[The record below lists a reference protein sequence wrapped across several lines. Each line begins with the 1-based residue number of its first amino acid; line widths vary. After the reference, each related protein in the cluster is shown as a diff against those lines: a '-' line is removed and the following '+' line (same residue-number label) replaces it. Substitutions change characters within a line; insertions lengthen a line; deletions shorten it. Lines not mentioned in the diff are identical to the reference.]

1 MTTRERVALQTKE
14 PLCQTCH
21 YMINPLGFSLEHYD
35 AVGRFRAEEK
45 KRPIDAAG
53 SYKTI
58 SGEVVHFDGARQLAE
73 FLADSGE
80 AHSCFVEQL
89 FHNLVKQPVSAYG
102 PRQLENLEAAFAAG
116 DFSIQKLMVEIMKST
131 ALKTNAMD

>member
-1 MTTRERVALQTKE
+1 MGKNIRVLMVDDEK
-14 PLCQTCH
+14 
-21 YMINPLGFSLEHYD
+21 
-35 AVGRFRAEEK
+35 RFRATTK
-45 KRPIDAAG
+45 KILTKKGFEA
-53 SYKTI
+53 I
-58 SGEVVHFDGARQLAE
+58 
-73 FLADSGE
+73 LADSGE

-131 ALKTNAMD
+131 ALKTN